1 MESLKLQEGVVESL
15 VTIRASAGVSG
26 RHERVKS
33 FEMQTPWPSLG
44 SVIWRIDPGAVIAPN
59 VSFQTDYCSECV
71 IFKLIMFLN
80 ESIH

>member
-33 FEMQTPWPSLG
+33 FEMQL
-44 SVIWRIDPGAVIAPN
+44 DAVAYFR
-59 VSFQTDYCSECV
+59 VSDLT
-71 IFKLIMFLN
+71 
-80 ESIH
+80 H